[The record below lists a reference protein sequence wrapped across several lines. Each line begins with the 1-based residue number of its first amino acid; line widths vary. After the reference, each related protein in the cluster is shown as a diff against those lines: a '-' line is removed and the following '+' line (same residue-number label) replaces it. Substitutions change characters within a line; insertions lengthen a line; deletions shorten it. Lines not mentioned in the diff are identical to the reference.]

1 MNGISALLYALLAAS
16 GNAFFAFGQKKASLS
31 ENGLTF
37 VFYAGGVTV
46 LLAYLAANI
55 LGSANLGST
64 LKTNWV
70 WILVSGVGL
79 FLTLLGFNLLY
90 TRFGATGYVL
100 YAVLSILTTSV
111 LVGVLIFKETFNGY
125 HWTALAFSLLTVVFF
140 SIGESK
146 G

>member
-1 MNGISALLYALLAAS
+1 MNGTSALMYALLAAS
-16 GNAFFAFGQKKASLS
+16 GNAFFALGLKKASQS

-46 LLAYLAANI
+46 LLALLATNI
-55 LGSANLGST
+55 LGSASLGST

-70 WILVSGVGL
+70 WILISGMGL
-79 FLTLLGFNLLY
+79 FLTLLGFSLLY
-90 TRFGATGYVL
+90 TRVGATGYVL

-111 LVGVLIFKETFNGY
+111 LVGVLILKETFNGY
-125 HWTALAFSLLTVVFF
+125 HWIALVLSLLTVVFF